1 MNLRARR
8 ARTTTTVC
16 SKHASVPEIYENKE
30 TVFNLRRQLSLSPAT
45 GPGRKAR
52 QLNSSVKRFFQ
63 GIPSLSPC
71 WYVLDFW
78 KIKLE
83 KSSSTNCI
91 FSLHISNW
99 IFTACVACK
108 NQFRNWFLQVKN
120 PVHRTGFFRN
130 QLQINRGCDQN
141 YEITRFLL

>member
-52 QLNSSVKRFFQ
+52 QLNSSVKFIYSEKATKCCEISTLLLSNVVPVKSKVEISQNFVAFSEFMNFDNQMSVIFERVFF
-63 GIPSLSPC
+63 
-71 WYVLDFW
+71 
-78 KIKLE
+78 
-83 KSSSTNCI
+83 
-91 FSLHISNW
+91 
-99 IFTACVACK
+99 
-108 NQFRNWFLQVKN
+108 
-120 PVHRTGFFRN
+120 
-130 QLQINRGCDQN
+130 
-141 YEITRFLL
+141 